1 MELGRVVF
9 KSRAGR
15 RPLQRSVRRARRE
28 MRTRQAVFA
37 ARILSLAASSDAAT
51 LEPVTGLCDAAAN
64 YPPSAAPSHVV
75 TTRRGGRVARAAYVR
90 PRARTGE
97 NTRPRF
103 RPRGARAH
111 QGLRA
116 AKTRNRLEKSAA
128 VTARMRLAHPPVQE
142 GRPPGTSLFDPERG
156 AVACYPACATDPNA
170 TFPNAASAGAYNK
183 SYEIVGNALLLADGI
198 WRLGGWAFGRAALRG
213 TGTVWDFIKATQP
226 VWEGTVVPRSFELAT
241 ESGSVWVHGNATEHL
256 AEYAASMLRRGVSPG
271 LVNIGTQA
279 QLTSLR
285 AAVGAAI
292 EGGVPYN
299 QLINVG
305 GWELRFAAP
314 RAAGQL
320 PALIHAM
327 PF

>member
-1 MELGRVVF
+1 M
-9 KSRAGR
+9 
-15 RPLQRSVRRARRE
+15 
-28 MRTRQAVFA
+28 
-37 ARILSLAASSDAAT
+37 
-51 LEPVTGLCDAAAN
+51 
-64 YPPSAAPSHVV
+64 
-75 TTRRGGRVARAAYVR
+75 
-90 PRARTGE
+90 
-97 NTRPRF
+97 
-103 RPRGARAH
+103 
-111 QGLRA
+111 
-116 AKTRNRLEKSAA
+116 
-128 VTARMRLAHPPVQE
+128 QE